1 VKIAITSQNRKT
13 ITQHVGRCR
22 KFWVYDIENNAVQ
35 KRELIELPKEMSFHE
50 HHNSCPHP
58 IDVVDVIIT
67 ASMGQGMARR
77 LEKKGILGVVT
88 TETDPEKAVRDYLDG
103 QLLEVAAGCACN

>member
-1 VKIAITSQNRKT
+1 MKIAVTSQNRKT

-50 HHNSCPHP
+50 HHDNSPHP

-67 ASMGQGMARR
+67 ASMGPGIARR
-77 LEKKGILGVVT
+77 LEKKGILGIVT
-88 TETDPEKAVRDYLDG
+88 TETDPDKAVMDYLAG
-103 QLLEVAAGCACN
+103 KLVQVEAGCGSH